1 MKLDNLR
8 IDELISL
15 FASLSEQQYP
25 LTLNDE
31 RRKAAKLIKK
41 RDEIK
46 KELRRRGIAAH
57 LELTKLFTHPNIQV
71 RVNAATSSLGVARE
85 PALDVLRQITKE
97 DFGPFRL
104 DAGMTIALVEDGT
117 VTPT

>member
-1 MKLDNLR
+1 MKLDNLT

-31 RRKAAKLIKK
+31 VRKSTLLIKK
-41 RDEIK
+41 RYEIDR
-46 KELRRRGIAAH
+46 ELRKRGIAAR
-57 LELTKLFTHPNIQV
+57 LELTKLFMHPNIQV
-71 RVNAATSSLGVARE
+71 RVNAAKSSLGVARE
-85 PALDVLRQITKE
+85 PALNVLRQITKE

-117 VTPT
+117 VTPA